1 MAEKKSV
8 RGAEP
13 SRGSR
18 AGFRSVSRSVSP
30 ARTATPSVSSTAP
43 WTNSAPSS
51 IGPSGVW
58 CVMMRPPIRPRASSS
73 STRNPAAVTS
83 RATVRPATPA
93 PMTMTSG
100 PLMTALDADPGP

>member
-1 MAEKKSV
+1 MAEKRSV

-18 AGFRSVSRSVSP
+18 AVLRSVSRSGSP
-30 ARTATPSVSSTAP
+30 ARTATPRISSTAP
-43 WTNSAPSS
+43 CTNSAPSS
-51 IGPSGVW
+51 MGPSGVW
-58 CVMMRPPIRPRASSS
+58 CVMMRPPSRRRASSS
-73 STRNPAAVTS
+73 STRSPAAVTS

-100 PLMTALDADPGP
+100 PLMTILDAGQGP